1 MRQIVIMNVIIGI
14 VLAIVSLPMIA
25 NKIKPNPLYGYRV
38 KRTLEN
44 PQIWY
49 QVNHYVGKQLFAAGV
64 LISLFSI
71 GAAILPGMTLQIY
84 SLIATAVN
92 LGLITIAVIRSTHY
106 LNSL

>member
-1 MRQIVIMNVIIGI
+1 MRQMVIMNAIIGI
-14 VLAIVSLPMIA
+14 VLAILSLPMIA

-49 QVNHYVGKQLFAAGV
+49 QVNQYAGKQLFAAGV
-64 LISLFSI
+64 LISLFSV
-71 GAAILPGMTLQIY
+71 GTAILPGMNLQVY
-84 SLIATAVN
+84 SLIIAVVN
-92 LGLITIAVIRSTHY
+92 LSLITIAVIRSTHF

>member
-1 MRQIVIMNVIIGI
+1 MNVIIGI

-49 QVNHYVGKQLFAAGV
+49 QVNHYAGKQLFAAGV
-64 LISLFSI
+64 LIFLFSI
-71 GAAILPGMTLQIY
+71 GTVILPGMNLQIY

-92 LGLITIAVIRSTHY
+92 LSLVIIAVIRSTNY